1 MSKPHKPAK
10 VLLFTAVL
18 VSKEHDICSIIEMLS
33 RKIGPMAFCSTK
45 MNFVWSDY
53 YEQEMG
59 PGLKRV
65 FVLYRKPVERT
76 DIVKYKKLCDK
87 LELKYLNDGKRTINI
102 DPGIITM
109 ENVVL
114 ATNKAFFHRIYLKD
128 GVYGEVTLFYKK
140 GTYNPIEYWTFPE
153 YRSTAVIDFF
163 NCARGFMPAR

>member
-18 VSKEHDICSIIEMLS
+18 VSKEVDVRSILEVLS
-33 RKIGPMAFCSTK
+33 RKIGRICFTSRM

-53 YEQEMG
+53 YEGEMG
-59 PGLKRV
+59 EGLKRV
-65 FVLYRKPVERT
+65 FVLYSKPVERT
-76 DIVKYKKLCDK
+76 EIVKYKKLCDK
-87 LELKYLNDGKRTINI
+87 LELKYLKDGKRTVNI

-109 ENVVL
+109 ENIVL
-114 ATNKAFFHRIYLKD
+114 ATNKAFFHRIYIKD

-153 YRSTAVIDFF
+153 YRSTPVIDFF
-163 NCARGFMPAR
+163 NCAREFMPAR